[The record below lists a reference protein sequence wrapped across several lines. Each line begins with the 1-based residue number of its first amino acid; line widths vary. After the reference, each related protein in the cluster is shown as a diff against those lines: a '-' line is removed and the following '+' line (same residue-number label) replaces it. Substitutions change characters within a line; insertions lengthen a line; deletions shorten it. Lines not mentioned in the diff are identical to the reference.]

1 MSELSEIYVSRL
13 EESSSGM
20 GKKCWIVL
28 FAECS
33 VSALSMPLEIDMSVY
48 TEAFKHA
55 WRLVLV
61 VTALWSVAYYAICIV
76 VYISQ

>member
-1 MSELSEIYVSRL
+1 MVIPQFFEQKYRCSLFELFGATCNISVIVRRQICVSRL

-20 GKKCWIVL
+20 GKKCCTVL

-55 WRLVLV
+55 
-61 VTALWSVAYYAICIV
+61 
-76 VYISQ
+76 